1 MLKYSNQEH
10 TTIIDTDSGQSTRR
24 DHWGWDA
31 WLQPRLDAG
40 ETIAPWK
47 TEAEL
52 LEGARGAK
60 VAEINAAFRGAEE
73 LPVSVGS
80 HSYKGGFQS
89 GLAMDAQRRMLVEYA
104 AANPLAGIST
114 ADFFDI
120 HGATVTLPLNSE
132 TELDALDVCL
142 AVGQAATINSFKC
155 AQLIAAVRAA
165 NSIEAVS
172 TIHW

>member
-10 TTIIDTDSGQSTRR
+10 TTIIDTDSGQATRR
-24 DHWGWDA
+24 DHWGWEA

-47 TEAEL
+47 TKAEL
-52 LEGARGAK
+52 LEEARAAK
-60 VAEINAAFRGAEE
+60 AAEINAAFALAEQR
-73 LPVSVGS
+73 PVSVGG
-80 HSYKGGFQS
+80 HKFKGGFES
-89 GLAMDAQRRMLVEYA
+89 GLALDAQRRMLVEYA

-142 AVGQAATINSFKC
+142 AVGQAAAINSFKC
-155 AQLIAAVRAA
+155 AQLIAAVHAA
-165 NSIEAVS
+165 GSADAVNA
-172 TIHW
+172 IHW

>member
-1 MLKYSNQEH
+1 MLKYNDPEND
-10 TTIIDTDSGQSTRR
+10 TIIDTETGQVTALG
-24 DHWGWDA
+24 HWGWEA

-52 LEGARGAK
+52 LEEARAAK
-60 VAEINAAFRGAEE
+60 IAEINAAFALAEQQ
-73 LPVSVGS
+73 PVTIGGRA
-80 HSYKGGFQS
+80 YRGGFQS

-142 AVGQAATINSFKC
+142 AVGQASAINSFKC